1 MSCVKLCGSGVLAS
15 RGPALAGVPVFG
27 VVPVAGFGRLSPN
40 RKLGLVSC
48 RGGRGDLLAWEVSA
62 ASRSVSKEQ

>member
-48 RGGRGDLLAWEVSA
+48 RVVEETCWHGSSLPRRAP
-62 ASRSVSKEQ
+62 